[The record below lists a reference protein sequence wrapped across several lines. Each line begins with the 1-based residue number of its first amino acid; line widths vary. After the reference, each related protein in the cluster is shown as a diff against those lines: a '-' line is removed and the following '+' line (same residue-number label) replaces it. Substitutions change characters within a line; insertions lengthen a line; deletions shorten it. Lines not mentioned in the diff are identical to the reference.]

1 MLGGDSIKSST
12 YASLVSIVFIIN
24 KDKISTS
31 IDGAIRA
38 VDKICNDLNLECN
51 LSHMTKYR
59 IINNMLNSKILVSRK
74 TNKNRKLRISKKIID
89 LL

>member
-1 MLGGDSIKSST
+1 MKSST

-38 VDKICNDLNLECN
+38 VDKLCNDLNLKCD

-59 IINNMLNSKILVSRK
+59 IISNMLESKILVSRK
-74 TNKNRKLRISKKIID
+74 TNKNRKLKLSKIIID
-89 LL
+89 LLFIL

>member
-1 MLGGDSIKSST
+1 MGRGKLKSST
-12 YASLVSIVFIIN
+12 YASLVSIVFIKH

-38 VDKICNDLNLECN
+38 VDKFCKDLGLNCDI
-51 LSHMTKYR
+51 SHMTKYR
-59 IINNMLNSKILVSRK
+59 IISELLDSKILVSRK
-74 TNKNRKLRISKKIID
+74 TKKNRKLRISKRILD

>member
-1 MLGGDSIKSST
+1 MGDDSIKSST

-38 VDKICNDLNLECN
+38 VDKICKDLNLECN
-51 LSHMTKYR
+51 LSNMTKYR
-59 IINNMLNSKILVSRK
+59 IISNMLETKILVSRK
-74 TNKNRKLRISKKIID
+74 TNKNKKLKLSKKIID

>member
-1 MLGGDSIKSST
+1 MKSST

-38 VDKICNDLNLECN
+38 VDKICNDLNLDCN

-59 IINNMLNSKILVSRK
+59 IISNMLETKILVSRK
-74 TNKNRKLRISKKIID
+74 TNKNKKLKLSKKIID